1 MKKVLLT
8 SAVVLAT
15 FGAAQVVSA
24 DQYSQDYDNA
34 KVAAEQKRAAEI
46 AKEISTALTPKK
58 QSCIRCL
65 F

>member
-24 DQYSQDYDNA
+24 DEYSQDYDNA

-46 AKEISTALTPKK
+46 AKEISTD
-58 QSCIRCL
+58 
-65 F
+65 